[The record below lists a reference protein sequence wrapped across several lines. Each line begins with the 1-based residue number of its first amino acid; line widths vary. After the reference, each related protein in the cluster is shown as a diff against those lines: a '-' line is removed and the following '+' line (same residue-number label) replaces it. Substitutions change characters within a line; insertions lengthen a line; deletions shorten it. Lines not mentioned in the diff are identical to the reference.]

1 MKRIKLIS
9 IILTSALITSFLS
22 ACSSGGQT
30 ATTAP
35 VTETTTEAVTTAA
48 ETEKPAETEAPAT
61 ESEKP
66 TETSVAEPEV
76 FKGSQIKVLGRLYQL
91 EKSGT
96 PTVKAVTVTT
106 VPTGNTQEINRLP
119 ALSDGIRCIY
129 DLESYIIINPT
140 CPFDESMS
148 VTIVPHQNKT
158 SYYNK
163 NFLKKKAR
171 KYGKFDLC
179 SDDTGYATTTIRL
192 DKKVL
197 KPGYY
202 DMVFLK
208 GKMPVAVVMIKI
220 YAKGGIEKA
229 GADAK
234 ELMNQE
240 IEKTKK

>member
-1 MKRIKLIS
+1 MKSIKLIS
-9 IILTSALITSFLS
+9 IVLAAALMTSALS
-22 ACSSGGQT
+22 ACTSGGQA

-48 ETEKPAETEAPAT
+48 ETEKPSETEAPAT

-66 TETSVAEPEV
+66 TETSIAEPEV
-76 FKGSQIKVLGRLYQL
+76 FKDSQIKVLGRLYQL
-91 EKSGT
+91 EKT
-96 PTVKAVTVTT
+96 DIPTVKAVTVTT

-140 CPFDESMS
+140 CPFDESMA
-148 VTIVPHQNKT
+148 VTIVPHQKKA

-171 KYGKFDLC
+171 KYSKFNLC

-192 DKKVL
+192 DKKVI

-208 GKMPVAVVMIKI
+208 GKMPVAVVMIKV
-220 YAKGGIEKA
+220 YAKGGIKKA
-229 GADAK
+229 GDDAK
-234 ELMNQE
+234 ELMNKE